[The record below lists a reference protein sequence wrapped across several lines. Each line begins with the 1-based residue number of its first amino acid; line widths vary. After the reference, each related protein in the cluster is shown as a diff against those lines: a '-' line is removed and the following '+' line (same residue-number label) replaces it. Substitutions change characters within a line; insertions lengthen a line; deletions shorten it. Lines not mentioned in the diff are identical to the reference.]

1 MSLIKL
7 TYSEYDNEP
16 RHWEVSDATFSN
28 INLIVGKNA
37 SGKSRLMSVIST
49 LARLLSGQQQQIP
62 HEPSKFLAII
72 KLNKREFSYEIEFKG
87 GAVIGEILKIDGE
100 EKLSRGEDGSGK
112 IRYEKEGRDLDFK
125 LPSDAVAAVNRRDE
139 IQHPF
144 LIELHQWA
152 NSVAL
157 YLFGSEFG
165 KSRVMG
171 TTEAQAFFNNPN
183 PPMFDDPSNLVGVYS
198 SAYSKFSKDFD
209 KAIIADMNTLGYSI
223 TDVGTENLQT
233 IMKFPLAAIGI
244 FTVEKDLGFQN
255 PQMHM
260 SQGMFRALALVVH
273 LNVCA
278 FSKNKQLILVDDIG
292 EGLDYERAVAII
304 DLLISKAQENDVQ
317 LIMTSNDRFVMNKVP
332 LEYWSVLKRNGGIVK
347 MFNLRNSQKQFDQF
361 KYLGL
366 NNFDFFAS
374 DFFEAEVAN
383 D

>member
-1 MSLIKL
+1 MSLVKL
-7 TYSEYDNEP
+7 SYSEFENEP
-16 RHWEVSDATFSN
+16 RYWEISDATFSN
-28 INLIVGKNA
+28 INLIVGKNS
-37 SGKSRLMSVIST
+37 SGKSRLLSVINS
-49 LARLLSGQQQQIP
+49 LARLLSGQQPQIP
-62 HEPSKFLAII
+62 HEPNKFLAII
-72 KLNKREFSYEIEFKG
+72 NLNEIEFSYEIEFKD
-87 GAVIGEILKIDGE
+87 GAVISEILKINNE
-100 EKLSRGEDGSGK
+100 EKLIRGEDGAGK
-112 IRYEKEGRDLDFK
+112 IHYVKENRFLEFK
-125 LPSDAVAAVNRRDE
+125 LPPDVVAAVNRRDE

-157 YLFGSEFG
+157 YLFGSDFG

-171 TTEAQAFFNNPN
+171 ITEAEVF
-183 PPMFDDPSNLVGVYS
+183 PPTFDDPNNLVGVYS
-198 SAYSKFSKDFD
+198 SAFTRFGEDFD
-209 KAIIADMNTLGYSI
+209 KAIIADMNTLGYSL
-223 TDVGTENLQT
+223 TDVGSQYLQA
-233 IMKFPLAAIGI
+233 IMKFPFAAIGI
-244 FTVEKDLGFQN
+244 FTVESDLGFQN

-304 DLLISKAQENDVQ
+304 DLLISKAQANDMQ

-332 LEYWSVLKRNGGIVK
+332 LEYWSVMKRKSGIVK

-374 DFFEAEVAN
+374 DFFEAEAAN